1 MHTEALSL
9 FGHATQSFDVDA
21 LAIPA
26 KSFTGDFYFLDRC
39 DEGLW
44 FALGDVAGKGLNAAI
59 MMAMIQEELEN
70 AIAVS
75 RRGSGDPAAAMW
87 RLDRAMHGILPSN
100 RFATAVI
107 GRIDNSG
114 TMVLANAG
122 HCPPLLVSGR
132 KIESIGSTGPAI
144 GILSRPAWSS
154 TIRTVKAGDTLV
166 LYTDG
171 VIEATDAKGR
181 ELGADHLNAIVC
193 EMRDETP
200 RRITRAIADSVA
212 GFAGAERQ
220 DDLTVLTIRM

>member
-1 MHTEALSL
+1 MNTEVFPL
-9 FGHATQSFDVDA
+9 FGPASQAFDVDA

-39 DEGLW
+39 EEGLW
-44 FALGDVAGKGLNAAI
+44 FALGDVAGKGLNAAV

-70 AIAVS
+70 AVAVS
-75 RRGSGDPAAAMW
+75 RRGSGDPAAAVW
-87 RLDRAMHGILPSN
+87 RLDRAMRAILPFN

-107 GRIDNSG
+107 GRIDTSG
-114 TMVLANAG
+114 TLVLANAG
-122 HCPPLLVSGR
+122 HCPPLLVSGG
-132 KIESIGSTGPAI
+132 KVESIGSTGPAI
-144 GILSRPAWSS
+144 GILSRPSWSS
-154 TIRTVKAGDTLV
+154 TTRTVKSGDTLV

-171 VIEATDAKGR
+171 VIEASDATGR

-200 RRITRAIADSVA
+200 RRITRAIADSVTDH
-212 GFAGAERQ
+212 AGAKRQ

>member
-1 MHTEALSL
+1 MNTEVFPL
-9 FGHATQSFDVDA
+9 FGRAAQAFDVDA

-39 DEGLW
+39 EEGLW
-44 FALGDVAGKGLNAAI
+44 FALGDVAGKGLNAAV

-70 AIAVS
+70 AVAVS
-75 RRGSGDPAAAMW
+75 RRGNGDPAAAVW
-87 RLDRAMHGILPSN
+87 RLDRAMRGILPFN

-114 TMVLANAG
+114 NMVLANAG
-122 HCPPLLVSGR
+122 HCPPLLVSGG

-144 GILSRPAWSS
+144 GILSRPSWTS
-154 TIRTVKAGDTLV
+154 TTRTVRTGDTLV

-171 VIEATDAKGR
+171 VIEASDATGR

-212 GFAGAERQ
+212 DHAGARRQ
-220 DDLTVLTIRM
+220 DDLTVVTIRM